1 MLVNPGYIGQP
12 MVEGTMEK
20 VCELKNLNYELMIE
34 VDDNVTFEHARIL
47 KEYGATHY
55 VCGSSSIFGDGVD
68 QLEENIQKF
77 RKQI

>member
-1 MLVNPGYIGQP
+1 
-12 MVEGTMEK
+12 
-20 VCELKNLNYELMIE
+20 MIE
-34 VDDNVTFEHARIL
+34 VDGNVTFEHARIR